1 MRNSTRKSIAEV
13 EAWSRE
19 ITNNHFREVPRMRRL
34 ISGLRRIQEKMKP
47 YNKDSKLMEQAIR
60 ELEFYLQCI
69 EESNESE
76 YKGNQAFIFMNLF
89 KNYYLTPNRL
99 TIRKA
104 YELACN
110 AADRLHYEKL
120 SLSQTKRRLRR
131 YDEGMVLMAR
141 GYDFGACISRGE
153 A

>member
-13 EAWSRE
+13 EAWERDLVSS
-19 ITNNHFREVPRMRRL
+19 HFEQVPRMRRM
-34 ISGLRRIQEKMKP
+34 ISGLRKIQEKMRI
-47 YNKDSKLMEQAIR
+47 YNEEYKLMEQAIR

-69 EESNESE
+69 EEANESE
-76 YKGNQAFIFMNLF
+76 HKDNQAYIFMDLF

-104 YELACN
+104 YELACK
-110 AADRLHYEKL
+110 AADRLHYEKR

-131 YDEGMVLMAR
+131 YDEGAVLMAR

-153 A
+153 D